1 MTEQRKGELYSLAET
16 LLWGLFPVITVLSY
30 TSIPALVSLGW
41 STLFAAL
48 FFGVFVTVRKK
59 WHELK
64 KPLVLRYTLLATFFI
79 GILLYSFYF
88 TALRFTT
95 AGNAALIMLL
105 TVFTSFLYFNVFRK
119 EKIPFAH
126 ILGAI
131 CMVIGAGLVLGPN
144 ASTPNLGDLLCVLAI
159 CVAPFGNYYSQKAVQ
174 LASSETVMCLR
185 SIVSVPFVFLL
196 AFFTGAHAT
205 WSQIQ
210 DSLPFL
216 LVNGLLLLGLSKL
229 FFLEAIKRI
238 SVTKALSLESGAV
251 VVTLIAAWVLLA
263 QTPTIWQLSALV
275 PLMVGVALLTDQLKI
290 GARS

>member
-1 MTEQRKGELYSLAET
+1 M
-16 LLWGLFPVITVLSY
+16 
-30 TSIPALVSLGW
+30 
-41 STLFAAL
+41 FAAL

>member
-48 FFGVFVTVRKK
+48 FFGIFVTVRKK

-79 GILLYSFYF
+79 GILLYSLYF

-119 EKIPFAH
+119 EKIPFTH

-144 ASTPNLGDLLCVLAI
+144 ASAPNIGDLFCVLAI

-196 AFFTGAHAT
+196 AFLTGAHAT
-205 WSQIQ
+205 WPQIQ
-210 DSLPFL
+210 ASLPFL
-216 LVNGLLLLGLSKL
+216 LINGLLLLGLSKL

-263 QTPTIWQLSALV
+263 QAPTIWQLSALA
-275 PLMVGVALLTDQLKI
+275 PLIVGVALLTDQLKI
-290 GARS
+290 GARN

>member
-1 MTEQRKGELYSLAET
+1 MTEQRKGEIYSLAET
-16 LLWGLFPVITVLSY
+16 FLWGLFPVVTVLSY

-48 FFGVFVTVRKK
+48 LFAGLVTARKK

-64 KPLVLRYTLLATFFI
+64 NPLVIRYTLLATFFI

-95 AGNAALIMLL
+95 PGNAALIMLL

-119 EKIPFAH
+119 EKIPLAH
-126 ILGAI
+126 VLGAI
-131 CMVIGAGLVLGPN
+131 CMVIGGGLVLGPN
-144 ASTPNLGDLLCVLAI
+144 ASTPNVGDLLCVLAI

-174 LASSETVMCLR
+174 IASSETVMCLR

-196 AFFTGAHAT
+196 AFLTGAHAT
-205 WSQIQ
+205 WPQIQ
-210 DSLPFL
+210 ASLPFL
-216 LVNGLLLLGLSKL
+216 LINGLLLLGLSKL

-251 VVTLIAAWVLLA
+251 VVTLIAAWIFLA
-263 QTPTIWQLSALV
+263 QAPTIWQLSALI
-275 PLMVGVALLTDQLKI
+275 PLILGVALLTNQVRI
-290 GARS
+290 GDRG